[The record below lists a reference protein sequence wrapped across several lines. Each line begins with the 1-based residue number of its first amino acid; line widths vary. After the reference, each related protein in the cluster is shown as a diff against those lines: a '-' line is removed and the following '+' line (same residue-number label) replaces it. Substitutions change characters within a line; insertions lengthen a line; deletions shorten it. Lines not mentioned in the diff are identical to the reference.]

1 MTTRD
6 ATLGGGREASQPM
19 RKNEQDTIRQVLEAA
34 LKNLSDAF
42 DGDARSEA
50 IALSGDPWP
59 SSESRDSEVP
69 VILIVTG
76 DLSANS
82 QNTAVAKP
90 ASIED
95 TKERAA
101 VNSCVSDH
109 SERKLS
115 HPGLE
120 RFIMLAADSAP
131 LAPKACFMEPN
142 RECVNSGA
150 CEMRGF

>member
-6 ATLGGGREASQPM
+6 ATLEGRPKASQLM
-19 RKNEQDTIRQVLEAA
+19 RKHERDTVRQVLEAA

-42 DGDARSEA
+42 DGETSSES
-50 IALSGDPWP
+50 IALFGDPWP
-59 SSESRDSEVP
+59 SSENRGSEVP
-69 VILIVTG
+69 VVLIVTG
-76 DLSANS
+76 DLSAHS

-90 ASIED
+90 ASIDD
-95 TKERAA
+95 TKEPAT

-120 RFIMLAADSAP
+120 RFIMLAADSPPPAP
-131 LAPKACFMEPN
+131 RPCFMEPS
-142 RECVNSGA
+142 RDCVNSGV